1 MIAILSA
8 VCACLFDNGTLPSVL
23 DLAEYGVKS
32 LSKGDTH
39 TLSGRP
45 GYFVLYSLYSEEK
58 TIFTVDGDR
67 YNNPSHVYQVALSGN
82 DNPVHVTLEA
92 DAKLAYMEIP
102 LRITCHQIT
111 ILGLH
116 GVPETFSYVLG
127 HSSLDGYLCFMPVTY
142 SETETLTVSVK
153 TKAPFIYTQVF
164 DSSGQSWPPCE
175 ESECEFPS
183 LRLGNLIFTAMSRY
197 GSSLEVKKHGPAQF
211 GTDDPCVLPNGYGP
225 RDWPLSLD
233 ETSLGY
239 EFFISNSFTCSWKPW
254 WLFLSYAVVIII
266 VVGSIFGGIM
276 CCYCGVCTCCGCCT
290 CWAAKEITRMGYTIT
305 P

>member
-23 DLAEYGVKS
+23 ASAEYGVKS
-32 LSKGDTH
+32 LSKGATH
-39 TLSGRP
+39 SLSGRP

-58 TIFTVDGDR
+58 TIFTVDGYR
-67 YNNPSHVYQVALSGN
+67 YYNPSHVYQVALSGH
-82 DNPVHVTLEA
+82 DKPVNVTLEA
-92 DAKLAYMEIP
+92 DVKLAYMEIP

-116 GVPETFSYVLG
+116 GVPETLSYFV
-127 HSSLDGYLCFMPVTY
+127 HSSSRDGGLCFLPVTY
-142 SETETLTVSVK
+142 SEAETLTVSVK
-153 TKAPFIYTQVF
+153 TKSAVTFAQVF
-164 DSSGQSWPPCE
+164 DSNGQGRTPCE
-175 ESECEFPS
+175 ESECEFLN
-183 LRLGNLIFTAMSRY
+183 LRLGNLIFTALSRH
-197 GSSLEVKKHGPAQF
+197 GSSLEVKKHGPTPF
-211 GTDDPCVLPNGYGP
+211 GTDDPCVFPHGYGP
-225 RDWPLSLD
+225 RDWPLSVD

-239 EFFISNSFTCSWKPW
+239 EYSISGSFICSWNPW
-254 WLFLSYAVVIII
+254 WLILIYVVVIII
-266 VVGSIFGGIM
+266 VVGSIVGGIM